1 MRKKANRPYTDFTSK
16 TDPSDPEAIPAFE
29 DSAGIS
35 PKTKP
40 RKPIV
45 VNKTAL
51 ENFTKDIDPAVQ
63 KYQLEAANIAS
74 MFAKRAI
81 RPDEIAAL
89 RRRMF
94 EVVSDG
100 VEDVAKVMK
109 GEKEWSSTQVRLF
122 SILTE
127 RVMPKLSNITVE
139 DNTSKKL
146 EDMSIEELEQIA
158 LGKRKHEAVDAVIK
172 QGKDL
177 ESEAEASEAKE
188 IKKLRKIKH
197 LASIDEAEKAYAKS
211 LQPKEVA
218 APVLKKSTSRARNNS
233 KT

>member
-1 MRKKANRPYTDFTSK
+1 MRGKPNRPYTDFTSK

-29 DSAGIS
+29 TSAGIPS
-35 PKTKP
+35 KTKP
-40 RKPIV
+40 RKPVV
-45 VNKTAL
+45 VNRTAL
-51 ENFTKDIDPAVQ
+51 ENFSKDIDPAVQ
-63 KYQLEAANIAS
+63 QYQLEAANIAS

-100 VEDVAKVMK
+100 VEDVAKVMR
-109 GEKEWSSTQVRLF
+109 GEKEWSNTQVRLF

-146 EDMSIEELEQIA
+146 EDMSLEELEQIA
-158 LGKRKHEAVDAVIK
+158 LGKKKHEAVDAVIK

-177 ESEAEASEAKE
+177 EQDAEADEKKEAA
-188 IKKLRKIKH
+188 KLRKIKH
-197 LASIDEAEKAYAKS
+197 LASIDEAEKAYAKAK
-211 LQPKEVA
+211 QPKEVA
-218 APVLKKSTSRARNNS
+218 APVLKKQSSGRKAS
-233 KT
+233 